1 LKALR
6 FALSLS
12 CEIKALHIE
21 TGERTDELRQRWDE
35 WAKKPAEASH
45 LPSPELIV
53 IKSPFRYVVTPI
65 YDYILRQKDCYP
77 NRKIVV
83 IVSELVERRW
93 YHYLLHNQRGE
104 ALTALLMLSGDPQIV
119 VINVPWYT
127 KVD

>member
-1 LKALR
+1 
-6 FALSLS
+6 
-12 CEIKALHIE
+12 
-21 TGERTDELRQRWDE
+21 
-35 WAKKPAEASH
+35 
-45 LPSPELIV
+45 
-53 IKSPFRYVVTPI
+53 VTPI
-65 YDYILRQKDCYP
+65 YDYILLQKDRYP

-127 KVD
+127 NVD